1 MNAVSSR
8 WRWWATRLA
17 QHAASVMPGARS
29 PWADA
34 MRRELDYITD
44 DSAAVRWALGCVL
57 ASYRSR
63 LADRPLW
70 SARCTWRHVAASG
83 ALMLL
88 IGLTLQVSAEG
99 QTEPAR
105 PALNETTCD
114 RPNVDRTSI
123 SPQIAPNGSSSRNQ
137 DNINAERVPPDC
149 TDRNLPNRP
158 DVERDQ

>member
-1 MNAVSSR
+1 
-8 WRWWATRLA
+8 
-17 QHAASVMPGARS
+17 
-29 PWADA
+29 
-34 MRRELDYITD
+34 ELDYIAD
-44 DSAAVRWALGCVL
+44 DSAALRWALGCVL

-105 PALNETTCD
+105 PALNETTCH
-114 RPNVDRTSI
+114 RPDMRPQNV
-123 SPQIAPNGSSSRNQ
+123 PNGPVSVRRNH
-137 DNINAERVPPDC
+137 DDTNAERVRSDC
-149 TDRNLPNRP
+149 ADRDLPNTLHAEPGR
-158 DVERDQ
+158 